1 MVRNVRR
8 RYYDGCITKEKR
20 VAAEKVCHGAPGDMI
35 ELFAS
40 EITVEVGSRG
50 RYEIES
56 KKNKKKKS
64 KEARLSRMHKM
75 WFG

>member
-8 RYYDGCITKEKR
+8 RYYYKCITKEKR

-40 EITVEVGSRG
+40 EITVEAG
-50 RYEIES
+50 RTS
-56 KKNKKKKS
+56 KI
-64 KEARLSRMHKM
+64 
-75 WFG
+75 